1 MTHTLR
7 HAVVLLLA
15 AVVGAA
21 FAAGYGSSTNTS
33 TTSATATSNSGIVS
47 QALARTRVSLF
58 TAEPGTP
65 GATKIVSAAAS
76 TFVDGAVTKDIGHA
90 AFAMFSVRRPGVS
103 LGRRDAVFAVASA
116 ASAKNLELAVAGV
129 PGSTRQDEASLSVLA
144 TYLYNAVQGTEPAVL
159 LERGRGARA
168 VAFAVYDPALPAGTM
183 KASGADE
190 AVLIINGRVRTY
202 RVQASGQAVKN
213 LVIASG
219 KHKGQ
224 QLGAVIG

>member
-7 HAVVLLLA
+7 HAIVLLLA

-21 FAAGYGSSTNTS
+21 FAAGYGSS

-65 GATKIVSAAAS
+65 GAVKIVSAAAS
-76 TFVDGAVTKDIGHA
+76 TFVDGTVTKDIGHA

-168 VAFAVYDPALPAGTM
+168 VAFAVYDPALPAGAM

-202 RVQASGQAVKN
+202 RVQASDQAVKN